1 MKVDGPKST
10 QAAGGAKKASAAK
23 RSGGASFSSALQAD
37 GAHADDAIDG
47 ASAALGNSPVAA
59 VDALLALQEIDVAG
73 DALSGEK
80 KRKALKWGETLLD
93 GLDEIRNG
101 LLLGAIPVDRLEKLA
116 SAASLS
122 IDTGGDPKL
131 TTILR
136 DIELRARV
144 EIAKYRSQ

>member
-1 MKVDGPKST
+1 MKVDGPKQS
-10 QAAGGAKKASAAK
+10 QSAAGAKKASAAK
-23 RSGGASFSSALQAD
+23 RSGGAAFSQALQAD
-37 GAHADDAIDG
+37 GAGGEAVEA
-47 ASAALGNSPVAA
+47 ASSAVGNSPVAA
-59 VDALLALQEIDVAG
+59 VDALLALQEIEASD
-73 DALSGEK
+73 DALSK
-80 KRKALKWGETLLD
+80 NQKRKALKWGESLLD

-116 SAASLS
+116 SAASMK
-122 IDTGGDPKL
+122 IDVGNDPKL